1 MKNLKKTR
9 ILEKIQ
15 KFPLTVRKIILW
27 TIVIIMGII
36 LVLIW
41 SKIFLKSFEGLSRK
55 NLFEEIEVPSLK
67 EKIKEAMPEIVIP
80 KIPESIDSQQN
91 E

>member
-1 MKNLKKTR
+1 MKDSRKTK
-9 ILEKIQ
+9 ILEKVQ
-15 KFPLTVRKIILW
+15 KFPLIARKIILW
-27 TIVIIMGII
+27 TIVITIGIV

-41 SKIFLKSFEGLSRK
+41 SKIFLKSFEGLSK
-55 NLFEEIEVPSLK
+55 KDLFEGIEPPSVK